1 MPYMAIYGFKLP
13 MKFIGND
20 NLVYNNRYDKL
31 LYTRYSLTYTLIN
44 QDKNMI
50 SQIDGQ
56 HSS

>member
-1 MPYMAIYGFKLP
+1 MAIYGFKLP

-56 HSS
+56 YSS